1 LTTNS
6 WDALRPKLAPNPEQY
21 KFGPIALGAMAASVA
36 GVALTSGSL
45 MVLFGI
51 TGLPDAFEDLGKE
64 STWRVILDI
73 AALYVMAS
81 MISAGNS
88 FFGLYRPTGYVFCL
102 SGAFAF
108 VVVARDL
115 AITAAHFEVTAAIL
129 DDWLTTATLLVSFLV
144 GARLLRAGN
153 AGFVRARRY
162 GALVVRHP
170 SDLRGLDYILYLRTF
185 RQDSTLSRA
194 QSFSRLK
201 RALRGLSIIELPEEM
216 LVADALSS
224 DQVPMVGV
232 GRPGEAAPPVGA
244 LRVYLPP
251 ADWKPQVRELIQGA
265 RHVVLALGWGAGTIW
280 ELGEAMRILA
290 PEQLILVVPM
300 EQPEYDEFR
309 RATANSLPAQLADY
323 AGRKEIRST
332 IRGLITFSD
341 AWKATFVPV
350 RAYSPF
356 HNSLR
361 IALLFAAWPAL
372 RRLGYPP
379 RGVLR
384 RAPNMI
390 Q

>member
-6 WDALRPKLAPNPEQY
+6 WDALRPKLAPNPQQY
-21 KFGPIALGAMAASVA
+21 KLWPIMLGAMAVTVA

-51 TGLPDAFEDLGKE
+51 TGLPDTFEGVMKE
-64 STWRVILDI
+64 STWRIILDI

-81 MISAGNS
+81 VISAGNS
-88 FFGLYRPTGYVFCL
+88 FFGLYRPAGYTFCL

-115 AITAAHFEVTAAIL
+115 AIATAHFEMAAAVL
-129 DDWLTTATLLVSFLV
+129 EDWRTTVTLLVSFLA
-144 GARLLRAGN
+144 GARLLRVGN
-153 AGFVRARRY
+153 AGFARASRY
-162 GALVVRHP
+162 GAQVVQHP
-170 SDLRGLDYILYLRTF
+170 SDLRGLDYIVYLRTF
-185 RQDSTLSRA
+185 TLDSTLSGA
-194 QSFSRLK
+194 QSFNRLK
-201 RALRGLSIIELPEEM
+201 RALRGLFIIEPSEEV

-224 DQVPMVGV
+224 DRIPMVGV

-244 LRVYLPP
+244 LRFYLPQ
-251 ADWKPQVRELIQGA
+251 ADWKPPVRELMQGA
-265 RHVVLALGWGAGTIW
+265 RHVVLALGRGAGTIW
-280 ELGEAMRILA
+280 ELGEAMRVLA

-300 EQPEYDEFR
+300 EQTEYERIR
-309 RATANSLPAQLADY
+309 RETANSLPAELPEF
-323 AGRKEIRST
+323 AGGEEIRSA

-341 AWKATFVPV
+341 GWKATFVPL

-361 IALLFAAWPAL
+361 VALLFAAWPAL

-384 RAPNMI
+384 WAPNLI

>member
-6 WDALRPKLAPNPEQY
+6 WDALRPKLAPNPQHHRV
-21 KFGPIALGAMAASVA
+21 GPIMLGALTASVA
-36 GVALTSGSL
+36 GFALTSGAL
-45 MVLFGI
+45 IVLFGI
-51 TGLPDAFEDLGKE
+51 TGLPDAFEDLGE
-64 STWRVILDI
+64 GSTWRIILDI
-73 AALYVMAS
+73 AILYLMAS
-81 MISAGNS
+81 MISGGNS
-88 FFGLYRPTGYVFCL
+88 FFGLYRPAGYAYCL
-102 SGAFAF
+102 SGAFTF

-115 AITAAHFEVTAAIL
+115 ATTAAHFELTAAVL
-129 DDWLTTATLLVSFLV
+129 DDWRTTATLLVSFLA

-153 AGFVRARRY
+153 AGFARASRY
-162 GALVVRHP
+162 GAQVIRHP

-185 RQDSTLSRA
+185 TQDFALSRA

-201 RALRGLSIIELPEEM
+201 RALRRLFIVELPEEM

-224 DQVPMVGV
+224 DQFPMVGV

-244 LRVYLPP
+244 LRVYLPD
-251 ADWKPQVRELIQGA
+251 ADWQPQVRELIQGA
-265 RHVVLALGWGAGTIW
+265 RHVVLALGWGEGTIW

-290 PEQLILVVPM
+290 PEQLILIVPM
-300 EQPEYDEFR
+300 EQPEYDKFR
-309 RATANSLPAQLADY
+309 RQTANSLPAGLPDY
-323 AGRKEIRST
+323 AGRQEIRSA
-332 IRGLITFSD
+332 IRGLITFSEG
-341 AWKATFVPV
+341 WQATFVPV

-384 RAPNMI
+384 WAPNI
-390 Q
+390 LQ